1 MKSHTLS
8 RSLVLSTY
16 VVMQQCS
23 HPNFVTLF
31 VLSPQEGVG
40 GPNYNLSGKLT
51 EYSNTYKVGMNIL
64 TL

>member
-1 MKSHTLS
+1 
-8 RSLVLSTY
+8 
-16 VVMQQCS
+16 MQQCT